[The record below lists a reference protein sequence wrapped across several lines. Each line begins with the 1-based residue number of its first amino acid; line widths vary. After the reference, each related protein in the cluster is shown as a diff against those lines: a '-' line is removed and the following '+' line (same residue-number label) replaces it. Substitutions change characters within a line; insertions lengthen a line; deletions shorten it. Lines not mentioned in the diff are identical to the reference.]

1 MDYQAHAHENRKEL
15 ADMTTKTSTA
25 TKPGQDMTGEER
37 INMMRELF
45 ARAGRAAAAW
55 GGGSDG

>member
-1 MDYQAHAHENRKEL
+1 MDYQAHAQETRKEL

-25 TKPGQDMTGEER
+25 TKPGQGMTVAEK
-37 INMMRELF
+37 INMTRELF

-55 GGGSDG
+55 GDESDG

>member
-1 MDYQAHAHENRKEL
+1 
-15 ADMTTKTSTA
+15 MTTKTSTA
-25 TKPGQDMTGEER
+25 TEPGQDMTVEKK
-37 INMMRELF
+37 INQMRELF

>member
-1 MDYQAHAHENRKEL
+1 
-15 ADMTTKTSTA
+15 MTTRTSTA
-25 TKPGQDMTGEER
+25 TPPGQDMTVEEK

-55 GGGSDG
+55 GGESDG